1 MHPLTVIIL
10 LIIGGK
16 VGGFIGM
23 VLAVPIGVVIKI
35 IYEDLNY
42 YLF

>member
-1 MHPLTVIIL
+1 MVIIL
-10 LIIGGK
+10 LVIGGK
-16 VGGFIGM
+16 IGGFIGM
-23 VLAVPIGVVIKI
+23 VLAVPVGVVIKI